1 MRSPNGTGSRLGLLC
16 DQLARHESMASDI
29 EEADAGQHLSELLAL
44 VAGGAT
50 VDDRRVDELLDL
62 IEDACAVRGLAP
74 LGVREHKD
82 ARLPSGFGLPPGCEL
97 PSGFRRPGEPE
108 VKAWVC
114 PWDRCGR
121 VALPAEVA
129 PRCAAG
135 DTPMRPFPPR
145 R

>member
-1 MRSPNGTGSRLGLLC
+1 VRSPNGTGNRLGMLC
-16 DQLARHESMASDI
+16 DQLARHETMATDI
-29 EEADAGQHLSELLAL
+29 EEADAGAHLSELLAL
-44 VAGGAT
+44 VTGGAPF
-50 VDDRRVDELLDL
+50 DERRVDELLDL
-62 IEDACAVRGLAP
+62 VEDACAVRGLAP

-82 ARLPSGFGLPPGCEL
+82 ARLPYGFGLPPGEA
-97 PSGFRRPGEPE
+97 EAE

-121 VALPAEVA
+121 VVLPEEAA

-135 DTPMRPFPPR
+135 DTSMRPFPPR